1 MPSTDTV
8 LNELGHLIDGRIVTG
23 GPTFAVRNP
32 KTGKVIGDSP
42 DATPDQLDEAMA
54 AATRAQPAWYG
65 LGEDGRREVLRRMA
79 TILAERGDEVAALYE
94 LEKGTRHSAGEV
106 RLAPMFAQQMIK
118 VPLPVDILDDSDER
132 TVRVVRK
139 PVGVVAA
146 ITPWNAPVLIGI
158 EKLFAALTVG
168 NTVVLKPSPFTPL
181 ATLKLGEIWQ
191 DVVPPGVVNVLAGG
205 DELGAAMVSH
215 PSTRMVSF
223 TGSVQAG
230 RKIAAAAG
238 RQLKNVVLELG
249 GNDAAIV
256 LADVDVAAVAPRIAA
271 AAFMGGGQ
279 VCAAVKRLYVHE
291 SIYDDMVAALAESA
305 NRLVA
310 APDDEG
316 GTLVPMTT
324 KPQYDRVR
332 MLLDDAVAHG
342 AKVVAG
348 GTAPSFDGYF
358 LPATIL
364 TDVAP
369 GMRVVDEEQFGPV
382 LPVLPF
388 RDVEDAVAQA
398 NATEYGL
405 NGSVW
410 TKDIAVGEAIA
421 ARLEAGTVWI
431 NHHIEVAPHIPFGGV
446 KQSGIGRSGG
456 GPGAD
461 AYAELQTQYVYKDA
475 GRVTAG

>member
-1 MPSTDTV
+1 MTSTDTV
-8 LNELGHLIDGRIVTG
+8 LNALGHLIDARIVTD
-23 GPTFAVRNP
+23 GPTFAVTNP

-42 DATPDQLDEAMA
+42 DATHEMLEEAMA

-79 TILAERGDEVAALYE
+79 TVLAERGDEVAAIYE
-94 LEKGTRHSAGEV
+94 LEKGTKHSAGEV
-106 RLAPMFAQQMIK
+106 RFAPMFAQQLIDT
-118 VPLPVDILDDSDER
+118 PLPVDVLEDNDER

-146 ITPWNAPVLIGI
+146 ITPWNAPVLIGV
-158 EKLFAALTVG
+158 EKLFAALAVG
-168 NTVVLKPSPFTPL
+168 NSVVLKPSPFTPL

-205 DELGAAMVSH
+205 DELGAAMVNH
-215 PSTRMVSF
+215 PATRMVTF
-223 TGSVQAG
+223 TGSVAAG

-238 RQLKNVVLELG
+238 SQLKNVVLELG

-256 LADVDVAAVAPRIAA
+256 LPDVDVAAVAPRIVA
-271 AAFMGGGQ
+271 AAFMGSGQ

-291 SIYDDMVAALAESA
+291 SIYEDMVAALAESA
-305 NRLVA
+305 SRLVA

-316 GTLVPMTT
+316 GTMAPMTT

-332 MLLDDAVAHG
+332 TLLDDAVAHG
-342 AKVVAG
+342 AKVVTG
-348 GTAPSFDGYF
+348 GTVPPSDGYF

-364 TDVAP
+364 THVAP

-382 LPVLPF
+382 LPVLSF
-388 RDVEDAVAQA
+388 TDIDDAVAQA

-410 TKDIAVGEAIA
+410 TKDIEAGEAIA

-431 NHHIEVAPHIPFGGV
+431 NHHVEVAPHIPFGGV

-456 GPGAD
+456 VQGAD
-461 AYAELQTQYVYKDA
+461 AYAELQTQYLYKNT
-475 GRVTAG
+475 GRVTAS